1 VKRGLTDTSRVG
13 GLYKDQ
19 LYLEGAIRIL
29 SQRSSL
35 NFKSLLCGKLSLEDY
50 HRPEIYSALNYEN
63 QVLPLFMKDMVK
75 YHYCLDQIAK
85 VNHIE
90 DIEIIQEDR
99 SPIHSD

>member
-1 VKRGLTDTSRVG
+1 MTDTSRPG

-29 SQRSSL
+29 SMRNSL

-50 HRPEIYSALNYEN
+50 HRPEINSKFNYEN
-63 QVLPLFMKDMVK
+63 QVLPLFMHDMVK
-75 YHYCLDQIAK
+75 YHFCLDQIAR

-90 DIEIIQEDR
+90 DIEIVIED
-99 SPIHSD
+99 PTIDN